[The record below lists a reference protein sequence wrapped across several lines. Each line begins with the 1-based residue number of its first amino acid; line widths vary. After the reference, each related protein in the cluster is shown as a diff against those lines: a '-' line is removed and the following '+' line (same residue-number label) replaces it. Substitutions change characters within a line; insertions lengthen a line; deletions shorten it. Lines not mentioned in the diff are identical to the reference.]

1 MGDSTISSQIR
12 VGVLLPAPNTVLEPE
27 FYRIVPQGISVHFA
41 RLNRPLL
48 MREDLSD
55 VAEMNANVGK
65 AAAEIASTHPNIVL
79 YGCTGGSFFVGADYN
94 LKLTQEI
101 TDITGCP
108 AITTSTAVI
117 EALRQLGIKR
127 IALVTPYADALN
139 RAETLF
145 LSQNGFCP
153 ALVDGLGKY
162 SDYDSG
168 NAQDTYDHALRV
180 AAPVRDTLDGVFIS
194 CTNYP
199 SLSII
204 DRLERALRL
213 PVVTSNQASIW
224 YTLRQLGISTPIY
237 DYGRLLNAF

>member
-1 MGDSTISSQIR
+1 M
-12 VGVLLPAPNTVLEPE
+12 
-27 FYRIVPQGISVHFA
+27 HFA

-55 VAEMNANVGK
+55 VAEMNANVGR
-65 AAAEIASTHPNIVL
+65 AAAELASTHPDIVL
-79 YGCTGGSFFVGADYN
+79 YGCTGGSFFAGAGYN

-101 TDITGCP
+101 SEITGCP

-127 IALVTPYADALN
+127 LALVTPYADALN
-139 RAETLF
+139 HAETHF
-145 LSQNGFCP
+145 LLENGFDP
-153 ALVDGLGKY
+153 ALVHGLGRY

-168 NAQDTYDHALRV
+168 AAKDTYDHALRV

-199 SLSII
+199 SLAVIA
-204 DRLERALRL
+204 RLEHALGL

-224 YTLRQLGISTPIY
+224 YTLRQLGVSTPIR
-237 DYGRLLNAF
+237 DHGRLLDAC